1 MRISDWSSDVC
12 SSDLPSY
19 LQEHGRPNSPE
30 DLAQHNCL
38 SFGNQGNQARGWL
51 LKQDGELRAVRV
63 KGNMACSDGSVLH
76 QWTLAGIGLAWRS
89 LWEIQDDLA
98 AGRLISV
105 LDDYAAPANG
115 ICAMLPE
122 RKHLPL
128 RDRKRVVQG
137 KRVS

>member
-51 LKQDGELRAVRV
+51 LKQDGELRDVRV

-89 LWEIQDDLA
+89 LWEIQDESA
-98 AGRLISV
+98 AGRLIC
-105 LDDYAAPANG
+105 G
-115 ICAMLPE
+115 E
-122 RKHLPL
+122 
-128 RDRKRVVQG
+128 RKRVW
-137 KRVS
+137 